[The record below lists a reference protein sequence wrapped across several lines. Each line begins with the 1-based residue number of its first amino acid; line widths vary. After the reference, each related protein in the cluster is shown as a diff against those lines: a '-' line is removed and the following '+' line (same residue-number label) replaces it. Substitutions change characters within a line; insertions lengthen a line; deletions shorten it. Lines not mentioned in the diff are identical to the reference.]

1 MILLLG
7 LNHDLNH
14 WFKSNGWNFKSIN
27 PGDIPFKTGTCWLPR
42 HFFHILITH
51 YLCMAKQICMITKHQ
66 MKPMQYAEI
75 HALSY
80 KYNVPLIQG
89 QIFIFGALGYFKLG
103 APV

>member
-1 MILLLG
+1 
-7 LNHDLNH
+7 
-14 WFKSNGWNFKSIN
+14 
-27 PGDIPFKTGTCWLPR
+27 
-42 HFFHILITH
+42 
-51 YLCMAKQICMITKHQ
+51 MAKQICMITKHQ